1 MTEPDDVTD
10 WFDALAVDARAV
22 VRPVFDRVASAMP
35 AGYSLGMHFGMP
47 GWVVPLSRF
56 PDTYNGKPL
65 SYVSLT
71 AGARY
76 HSLYLMGL
84 YSDPDADSAF
94 RAAWRAGGRRL
105 DMGKSCLR
113 FRRLDDVDLD
123 LVHGAVASM
132 PVDRF
137 IEVYERVKR

>member
-1 MTEPDDVTD
+1 MTLPTEVTE
-10 WFDALAVDARAV
+10 WFDEKTPEVRAV
-22 VRPVFDRVASAMP
+22 IDPVFDLVASAMP
-35 AGYSLGMHFGMP
+35 PGFSLGIHFGMP

-56 PDTYNGKPL
+56 PNTYNGKPL
-65 SYVSLT
+65 SFVSIN

-94 RAAWRAGGRRL
+94 RAAWRAGGRKL

-123 LVHGAVASM
+123 LVHDAVASM

>member
-1 MTEPDDVTD
+1 MTTDVNE
-10 WFDALAVDARAV
+10 WFAELAPANRDAVA
-22 VRPVFDRVASAMP
+22 PVFECLASAMP
-35 AGYSLGMHFGMP
+35 PGYELGMHFGMP
-47 GWVVPLSRF
+47 GWVVPLSRH

-65 SYVSLT
+65 SYVSIN

-76 HSLYLMGL
+76 NSLYLMGL

-94 RAAWRAGGRRL
+94 RAAWREGGRKL

-113 FRRLDDVDLD
+113 FRRVDDVDLE
-123 LVHGAVASM
+123 LVHDTVAAM

-137 IEVYERVKR
+137 VEIYERVKR